1 LAVISKQIKEFRCC
15 RIPSSFGIRVAL
27 PILAECKADEREGTM
42 SLILI
47 FARKWNTA
55 YRVLRYGN
63 GFGPFDSVRYAL
75 WLARGRA

>member
-1 LAVISKQIKEFRCC
+1 VG
-15 RIPSSFGIRVAL
+15 FGIRVAL
-27 PILAECKADEREGTM
+27 YTLAECKADEREGAM

-47 FARKWNTA
+47 FALRWNTA

-63 GFGPFDSVRYAL
+63 GFGLFDSTRYAL